1 MQINRLFSRTR
12 WRLAFSYAIAMALI
26 LGAMGIFWYATT
38 QHILMFS
45 AAKELDSFVGVMH
58 DEIEVNL
65 SKPGEVSKDV
75 MNFLPQMCLTS
86 QNCPENK
93 QQFHRYL
100 KSILVNEYHLQLFDT
115 RGKLVAATG
124 DKLPSKLNIVP
135 PDRQLIISDQAD
147 HSYIQKTML
156 LHDKKQRDWGYLQVS
171 RDLQDV
177 AYNLKE
183 VRWLLTVGLPIA
195 WVVILIASW
204 LLAGSAMKPIY
215 RSYQHIQQFTAD
227 AAHELRTP
235 LAATQATV
243 ESALLQPGAEWPQV
257 QDVLTIIQRQNQRLI
272 QLVSDL
278 LLLSRIDL
286 RAYGGRSTGFRQ
298 EWEACCLNN
307 IVADL
312 DEELAAM
319 AMAADIHF
327 STIMSVD
334 HALWVWGNS
343 EQLYR
348 LVTNLIVNAIKYTPA
363 KGQVTVFL
371 RQRNRMAIIQVQDTG
386 MGIEAKAQKRIFDRF
401 YRVYNNRSRH
411 DGGSGLG
418 LAIVKSIATLHRG
431 RLSVQSKVGHGSIF
445 TLELPKL
452 GTRLKKPRFQ

>member
-1 MQINRLFSRTR
+1 MQKNRLFSRTR
-12 WRLAFSYAIAMALI
+12 WRLAFSYAAAMALI
-26 LGAMGIFWYATT
+26 LGIMGMIWYTTT
-38 QHILMFS
+38 QHILLFS
-45 AAKELDSFVGVMH
+45 ATKELDSFVGVMH
-58 DEIEVNL
+58 DEMESNL
-65 SKPGEVSKDV
+65 NKPGEVSKSV
-75 MNFLPQMCLTS
+75 MTFLPQMCLTS
-86 QNCPENK
+86 EKCPENK
-93 QQFHRYL
+93 QPFHRYL
-100 KSILVNEYHLQLFDT
+100 KSILVSEYHIQLFNT
-115 RGKLVAATG
+115 QETLVAATG
-124 DKLPSKLNIVP
+124 QTVPPKLNTVSTK
-135 PDRQLIISDQAD
+135 QSLISDKEGR
-147 HSYIQKTML
+147 SYLQKTL
-156 LHDKKQRDWGYLQVS
+156 SIHDNKRRDWGYLQVS

-177 AYNLKE
+177 ADNLKE

-195 WVVILIASW
+195 WIVILIASW
-204 LLAGSAMKPIY
+204 MLAGSAMKPIY

-243 ESALLQPGAEWPQV
+243 ESALLQPGAEWPQI
-257 QDVLTIIQRQNQRLI
+257 QEVLTIIQRQNQRLI

-286 RAYGGRSTGFRQ
+286 RAYGGRTTGLRQ

-319 AMAADIHF
+319 AMAADIQF
-327 STIMSVD
+327 NTVMSVD

-363 KGQVTVFL
+363 QGHVTVFL

-386 MGIEAKAQKRIFDRF
+386 VGIEAKAQKRIFDRF

-411 DGGSGLG
+411 AGGSGLG
-418 LAIVKSIATLHRG
+418 LAIVKSITTLHRG
-431 RLSVQSKVGHGSIF
+431 RLSVQSKIGQGSIF

-452 GTRLKKPRFQ
+452 GTRVKKPKY

>member
-1 MQINRLFSRTR
+1 MQRNRLFSRTR
-12 WRLAFSYAIAMALI
+12 WRLAFSYAAAMALI
-26 LGAMGIFWYATT
+26 LGIMGGVWHITT
-38 QHILMFS
+38 QHILMLS
-45 AAKELDSFVGVMH
+45 ATKELDSFVGVVH
-58 DEIEVNL
+58 DEIEAKL
-65 SKPGEVSKDV
+65 SKPGEISKDV
-75 MNFLPQMCLTS
+75 MTFLPQMCLTS
-86 QNCPENK
+86 QNCAENK

-100 KSILVNEYHLQLFDT
+100 KSILVSEYHLQMFDS
-115 RGKLVAATG
+115 RGKLVASTG
-124 DKLPSKLNIVP
+124 QQLPAKLSIVP
-135 PDRQLIISDQAD
+135 EKKQLIISTEG
-147 HSYIQKTML
+147 HSYLQRSML
-156 LHDKKQRDWGYLQVS
+156 LHDNKSRNWGYLQVS

-177 AYNLKE
+177 ADNLKE

-195 WVVILIASW
+195 WVVILVASW
-204 LLAGSAMKPIY
+204 ILAGSAMKPIY

-272 QLVSDL
+272 QLVADL

-319 AMAADIHF
+319 AMAADIQL
-327 STIMSVD
+327 TTVMSVN

-343 EQLYR
+343 DQLYR

-386 MGIEAKAQKRIFDRF
+386 VGIEFKAQKRIFDRF

-431 RLSVQSKVGHGSIF
+431 RLSVQSKIGQGSIF
-445 TLELPKL
+445 TLEVPKL
-452 GTRLKKPRFQ
+452 GTRMKKPRF